1 MTWIAFSA
9 PGGLCFPGG
18 QEGAKDRPGGL
29 DKHIDSHRGGGGL
42 VSVGVVGGPSR
53 SSSQQ
58 SHSRPGTF
66 FRSLR
71 CPYCVREIDQKIIN
85 SLGAPCTVY
94 CEIVRASIAQVSSIH
109 NVSLADRHRSVRRV
123 HRASSLPAVAPWCA
137 TPRFGC
143 AHAIGVGGR
152 R

>member
-18 QEGAKDRPGGL
+18 QGPPRRRV

-53 SSSQQ
+53 SSSQ

-66 FRSLR
+66 FRSEEVLKG
-71 CPYCVREIDQKIIN
+71 VH
-85 SLGAPCTVY
+85 TV
-94 CEIVRASIAQVSSIH
+94 
-109 NVSLADRHRSVRRV
+109 
-123 HRASSLPAVAPWCA
+123 
-137 TPRFGC
+137 
-143 AHAIGVGGR
+143 
-152 R
+152 